1 MRRDFVKQSSGF
13 GMRSQGTD
21 ALPGRAPGVGK
32 PATQIEF
39 AGLALTL
46 DASGAAY
53 MCAQDTLI
61 IADLHLEK
69 GSRAA
74 SKGRLLP
81 ALDSRDTLHR
91 LKRVLEAYR
100 PERVICL
107 GDSFDD
113 CLAGERMAAAD
124 KDELSSLCASVDE
137 WIWLGGNHDPETPAF
152 CGGETRTE
160 IEIGGAILRHE
171 PAAAC
176 ANSADCGPSPSEG
189 QRAGRRLPLFRP
201 LLLRFGGSA
210 HHASLRRLCRRA
222 LMPFQSHPLAAQI
235 GAQALHAPRREAL
248 ARRLNWSAFRNP
260 AVCNIIPETP
270 EALSAMTATGWRSD
284 QGL

>member
-1 MRRDFVKQSSGF
+1 MRGDFREAIK
-13 GMRSQGTD
+13 R
-21 ALPGRAPGVGK
+21 
-32 PATQIEF
+32 IWHE
-39 AGLALTL
+39 
-46 DASGAAY
+46 
-53 MCAQDTLI
+53 
-61 IADLHLEK
+61 IARNR
-69 GSRAA
+69 RAA
-74 SKGRLLP
+74 GAGAGCRQARNSDRVRGAGPYARRIRRRLHARAGHAHHCGSPSRKGIARRVQGPPP
-81 ALDSRDTLHR
+81 AGARQPRHAPPAET
-91 LKRVLEAYR
+91 RVEAYR

-113 CLAGERMAAAD
+113 CFAGERMAAAD

-171 PAAAC
+171 PAAAR
-176 ANSADCGPSPSEG
+176 ATPADCGPSPSEG

-222 LMPFQSHPLAAQI
+222 LMPLQSHPLAAQI

>member
-1 MRRDFVKQSSGF
+1 MRGDFVKQSSGF

-21 ALPGRAPGVGK
+21 ARPGRAPGAGK
-32 PATQIEF
+32 PAIQIEF

-53 MCAQDTLI
+53 MCARDTLI

-91 LKRVLEAYR
+91 LKRVIEAYR

-113 CLAGERMAAAD
+113 CFAGERMAAAD
-124 KDELSSLCASVDE
+124 KDALSSLCASVDE

-176 ANSADCGPSPSEG
+176 PSPQIVGHLHPKASVPAGGYRFSGPCFCVSEDLLIMPAFG
-189 QRAGRRLPLFRP
+189 AYAGGLSCRSKAIRSLHKSEPKLF
-201 LLLRFGGSA
+201 
-210 HHASLRRLCRRA
+210 
-222 LMPFQSHPLAAQI
+222 M
-235 GAQALHAPRREAL
+235 LHAAKL
-248 ARRLNWSAFRNP
+248 
-260 AVCNIIPETP
+260 
-270 EALSAMTATGWRSD
+270 WRVA
-284 QGL
+284 

>member
-1 MRRDFVKQSSGF
+1 MV
-13 GMRSQGTD
+13 SQEMDSPQNRGLG
-21 ALPGRAPGVGK
+21 AGK
-32 PATQIEF
+32 PAIQIEF

-53 MCAQDTLI
+53 MCGQDTLI
-61 IADLHLEK
+61 LADLHLEK

-91 LKRVLEAYR
+91 LKCAIEAYR

-113 CLAGERMAAAD
+113 CFAGERMAAAD
-124 KDELSSLCASVDE
+124 KDALSSLCASVDE

-176 ANSADCGPSPSEG
+176 ATPQIVGHLHPKASVPAGGYRFSGPCFCVSEDLLIMPAFG
-189 QRAGRRLPLFRP
+189 AYAGGLSCRSKAIRSLHKSEPKLF
-201 LLLRFGGSA
+201 
-210 HHASLRRLCRRA
+210 
-222 LMPFQSHPLAAQI
+222 M
-235 GAQALHAPRREAL
+235 LHAAKL
-248 ARRLNWSAFRNP
+248 
-260 AVCNIIPETP
+260 
-270 EALSAMTATGWRSD
+270 WRVA
-284 QGL
+284 